1 MWEGLPVAEAAT
13 RARATVLDCWERG
26 LFARNDQKYAADFI
40 LMKLGVRL
48 QEGITYTF
56 PDLAEPC
63 NVRFL
68 QRTLYCDLDLIE
80 KLREFQVF
88 DQEIADQ
95 ALKVM
100 DRHCDYLSPQLVP
113 MILADKT
120 LPSEVRQEFATVLNK
135 KLEEGAWTGQEY
147 EVGENESPGP
157 NMASGDLFWMNG
169 RPSLSSFIGNS
180 SFLIFKV
187 IDQQPEDL
195 AWLRQPVS
203 DWEASNSYFDFEYY
217 VKNKHV
223 VNDACERAIGVMK
236 PLVGNFKKED
246 NFQAADI
253 LKVDFLRGQIFS
265 FEILRKKKWKNI
277 TKNHLICVKNDNK
290 KNL

>member
-1 MWEGLPVAEAAT
+1 MLYFGMMDLLMDIPAVRALFTDEERGVISRMSLFCTLFYGPYFLSTPIASKAAT
-13 RARATVLDCWERG
+13 
-26 LFARNDQKYAADFI
+26 N
-40 LMKLGVRL
+40 
-48 QEGITYTF
+48 
-56 PDLAEPC
+56 
-63 NVRFL
+63 
-68 QRTLYCDLDLIE
+68 DLDLIE
-80 KLREFQVF
+80 KLREFRVF

-100 DRHCDYLSPQLVP
+100 DRHCDYLRPQLVP

-217 VKNKHV
+217 VKNKYV

-246 NFQAADI
+246 NFQAAI
-253 LKVDFLRGQIFS
+253 KTIEKVRAVHPSSKLRGLS
-265 FEILRKKKWKNI
+265 GGK
-277 TKNHLICVKNDNK
+277 C
-290 KNL
+290 